1 MGRIALLVAVL
12 AACGTSGGEEPAF
25 DSSGGMLE
33 IGDCGYAVTT
43 KPGAETPQ
51 PSGSTI
57 GSDPTPVRVHLG
69 FIGDPKTSIIAQ
81 WRTTDEDTTASVMR
95 YGVGANLAEADLT
108 TTVKGIEFRYKGTGM
123 MLYRMHQ
130 AHACGLTPGTAYSY
144 EVGDGKHWSAIAT
157 FQTAPDATANPDA
170 EVTFGFLGDS
180 RLGEDVFGQLA
191 TLLQTHAPDVILF
204 SGDAVL
210 DGLDQTEWDTWL
222 DAAPALLASTPI
234 VMADGNHEDNAIN
247 FYAQFAMPGDQE
259 NYGLDYG
266 FAHITVANDT
276 PEDASMLTTT
286 TLAAIQSD
294 FTASAAA
301 RWKVLMNHQP
311 LWSTGATHGSNLTL
325 QASWGPAIDQA
336 AIDLVLNG
344 HEHSY
349 QISYPLLGG
358 VVQPSNATGTTYV
371 VAGGAGAQ
379 LYGFSG
385 TAPWS
390 AYNETTYS
398 ASVIDVRRDQMTL
411 TPYRQ
416 DGTAIPTGYMKTKQ

>member
-1 MGRIALLVAVL
+1 
-12 AACGTSGGEEPAF
+12 
-25 DSSGGMLE
+25 
-33 IGDCGYAVTT
+33 
-43 KPGAETPQ
+43 
-51 PSGSTI
+51 
-57 GSDPTPVRVHLG
+57 
-69 FIGDPKTSIIAQ
+69 
-81 WRTTDEDTTASVMR
+81 
-95 YGVGANLAEADLT
+95 
-108 TTVKGIEFRYKGTGM
+108 
-123 MLYRMHQ
+123 
-130 AHACGLTPGTAYSY
+130 
-144 EVGDGKHWSAIAT
+144 
-157 FQTAPDATANPDA
+157 
-170 EVTFGFLGDS
+170 
-180 RLGEDVFGQLA
+180 
-191 TLLQTHAPDVILF
+191 
-204 SGDAVL
+204 
-210 DGLDQTEWDTWL
+210 
-222 DAAPALLASTPI
+222 
-234 VMADGNHEDNAIN
+234 
-247 FYAQFAMPGDQE
+247 MPGDQE

-390 AYNETTYS
+390 AYNEMTYS